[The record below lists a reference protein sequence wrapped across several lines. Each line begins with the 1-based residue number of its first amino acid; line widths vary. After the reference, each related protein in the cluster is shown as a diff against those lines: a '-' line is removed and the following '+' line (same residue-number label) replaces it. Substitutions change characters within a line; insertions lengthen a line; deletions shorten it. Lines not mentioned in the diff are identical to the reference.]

1 MRLVGSSN
9 QYEGRVEVCI
19 NDTWGTVCDDS
30 WGSVDATV
38 ICKQLEYAYT
48 GCTLIN
54 TITIISS
61 DHDNI
66 TNYFIHYYI
75 DGKYYTSAYFGAGSG
90 TIWFDNVACT
100 SSNTKLVQCSSSPI
114 GEEDCSHSEDAG
126 VGCEGVLL
134 VIYTYIQFNTFVFIC
149 FIAPCDNGQLRL
161 ADGYIPNEGR
171 VEICMSNEW
180 GTVCD
185 DYFTSVDAQVVCKKL
200 GYLTTGIQAQYRLHT

>member
-1 MRLVGSSN
+1 MSRYKSSLHTQNIITCCFLIVDSSNTCTYGDVRLVGSSN

-48 GCTLIN
+48 GCTLIH
-54 TITIISS
+54 TTTIISS

-75 DGKYYTSAYFGAGSG
+75 DGKYYTNAYFGAGSG

-100 SSNTKLVQCSSSPI
+100 SSNTKLVQCSSNPI

-126 VGCEGVLL
+126 VGCEGAYMLL
-134 VIYTYIQFNTFVFIC
+134 MFMII
-149 FIAPCDNGQLRL
+149 L
-161 ADGYIPNEGR
+161 
-171 VEICMSNEW
+171 
-180 GTVCD
+180 
-185 DYFTSVDAQVVCKKL
+185 
-200 GYLTTGIQAQYRLHT
+200 YLFCYCT